1 MKTRIKRFLKCF
13 ILLITV
19 KSNVR
24 PSLFHQI
31 CLKTSIFLKYLFLNF
46 LSDLQNASSLAK
58 LRHLKNQNLQRQ
70 ALVLGNGPSLVKLS
84 FTKIS
89 SLQKK
94 YLDVFVVN
102 YFPLFQNIGGFKPNF
117 LVLSDTGTMPS
128 NSSERTKKLWEW
140 IRNNPSVTL
149 CVPYYWRKEVEQFTS
164 NTIYFNDSDLT
175 GVFRNINPLFP
186 RSYASLTAYKAMS
199 ISIFLGYQKTYI
211 LGIDNSNYRNL
222 VFTPNNQVLQQ
233 PFHFEDYGLTT
244 NFTQTLG
251 FNAAKYFL
259 DLAEILD
266 DLELFKGY
274 NILNLDTD
282 SIIDTFEKVSDY
294 SFLKNP
300 PT

>member
-1 MKTRIKRFLKCF
+1 M
-13 ILLITV
+13 
-19 KSNVR
+19 R
-24 PSLFHQI
+24 PSLFHHI

-89 SLQKK
+89 SLQKR

-117 LVLSDTGTMPS
+117 LVLSDTGTIPS
-128 NSSERTKKLWEW
+128 NSSEKTKKLWEW

-211 LGIDNSNYRNL
+211 LGIDNSNYRNV

-233 PFHFEDYGLTT
+233 SFHFEEDYGQTT

-274 NILNLDTD
+274 NILNLDTE
-282 SIIDTFEKVSDY
+282 SVIDTFEKVSDY